1 MSALIK
7 CKACTK
13 EISKKAK
20 ACPHCGEELPKKTT
34 LTTWFVTV
42 IIGFI
47 ALGAILPDNSPSS
60 SAPPRPRLES
70 KVTLENMSWR
80 KGGFDTVAVA
90 DFTIKNNNTVSVKDI
105 QVTCEAVAA
114 SGTVLGTVKETVYE
128 TIAPQKTKRV
138 RDLNMGFIHSQTK
151 NIGCRITAVSPG

>member
-7 CKACTK
+7 CKACAK
-13 EISKKAK
+13 EISKNAK
-20 ACPHCGEELPKKTT
+20 ACPNCGEELPKKTT
-34 LTTWFVTV
+34 LTTWFVTA

-47 ALGAILPDNSPSS
+47 ALGAILPDNGTSYSTP
-60 SAPPRPRLES
+60 AQPRLENGIAIE
-70 KVTLENMSWR
+70 KLSWR

-90 DFTIKNNNTVSVKDI
+90 DFVIKNNNTAPVKDI

-151 NIGCRITAVSPG
+151 SIGCRVTAASPG